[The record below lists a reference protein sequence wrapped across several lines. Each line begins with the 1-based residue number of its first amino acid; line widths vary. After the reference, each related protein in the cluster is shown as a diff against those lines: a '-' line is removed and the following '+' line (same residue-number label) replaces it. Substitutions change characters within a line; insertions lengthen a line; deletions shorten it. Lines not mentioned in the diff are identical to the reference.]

1 MGHRAQ
7 GGFPSPQ
14 GHSVPPSLAPALV
27 STIKSRPGGLLPRGK
42 FLEPVRVLQSSE
54 IAVEE
59 LVKLVEL
66 ELRAVRAVYAREDL
80 LRVQYPV

>member
-1 MGHRAQ
+1 M
-7 GGFPSPQ
+7 
-14 GHSVPPSLAPALV
+14 
-27 STIKSRPGGLLPRGK
+27 
-42 FLEPVRVLQSSE
+42 EPVRVLQSSE